1 MAEVK
6 YSLNELSTLLKV
18 GLRNNMLINTDSPF
32 HDLAKE
38 VYDST
43 LDNGNPLSNKF
54 YKNMKIKTLQN
65 HTNIAT
71 DNMTKRSF
79 DVETEDNII
88 LIDDGQVQQTGS
100 AYYPNKYSLS
110 LMNVHNNAQKFK
122 LYQDYFKHTGR
133 ISDLALMH
141 STGPVGIKFKKNCN
155 TEVTVK
161 YTDRYKDNDINC
173 VVAVVDVG
181 EWGHVTI
188 NEEFENKEGCK
199 IYKILYLCR
208 EHSRVTINRQHGETN
223 KSTSLNVIES
233 QVVQFPNS
241 TFTINYSGQGSLY
254 NQDIMYIDSYKDC
267 GTDVTGRFDCHRDSI
282 NNVVVNI
289 HHKDVDSCSNVDVR
303 SVLDDNSFSSF
314 LGNIIVDDDA
324 INVKAHLVNKNLLLS
339 DKASAVSEPQLDIN
353 TKEIEC
359 THGCTI
365 SNIDKDD
372 LYYLN
377 SKGIDNFEA
386 TEILKEAFL
395 K

>member
-1 MAEVK
+1 MSEVK
-6 YSLNELSTLLKV
+6 YNIKDLHSLLTV
-18 GLRNNMLINTDSPF
+18 GLRNNMLTNEDSPF
-32 HDLAKE
+32 HNLAKE
-38 VYDST
+38 IYTSITEKD
-43 LDNGNPLSNKF
+43 NPLTNKF
-54 YKNMKIKTLQN
+54 YKNMKIKVLQN

-71 DNMTKRSF
+71 DNITKRSF
-79 DVETEDNII
+79 DIETEDNVV
-88 LIDDGQVQQTGS
+88 LIDDGQIQRTGNS
-100 AYYPNKYSLS
+100 YNTKKYSMT
-110 LMNVHNNAQKFK
+110 LMNTHDSNPRFK
-122 LYQDYFKHTGR
+122 LYQDYFKPTGR

-141 STGPVGIKFKKNCN
+141 STGPVGIKFKKSCDSN
-155 TEVTVK
+155 VILK

-173 VVAVVDVG
+173 IVAVIDV
-181 EWGHVTI
+181 
-188 NEEFENKEGCK
+188 NEYGYVEIDEHFENKEGCK

-208 EHSRVTINRQHGETN
+208 ENSKVTINRYHDDTK
-223 KSTSLNVIES
+223 KSKSLNVIES
-233 QVVQFPNS
+233 QVIQFPGS
-241 TFTINYSGQGSLY
+241 TFKMNITGQGGLY
-254 NQDIMYIDSYKDC
+254 NQDITYIDSYKDC
-267 GTDVTGRFDCHRDSI
+267 GTEVTGRFDCHKDSI

-289 HHKDVDSCSNVDVR
+289 HHKDIDSCSNVDVR
-303 SVLDDNSFSSF
+303 SVLDDTSFSSF

-339 DKASAVSEPQLDIN
+339 DKASAISEPQLDIN